1 MDSFNSCVRYTFKS
15 LYPGRDKIDNS
26 SFVYMINTI
35 HLLGVLFIQ
44 FGILL
49 PSKYLSYYI
58 YYLMLIFISYFY
70 FRNNCFMT
78 IISNY
83 YSGKYLNMLCIK
95 FTQAKLILIL
105 YLLLATIFYI
115 EPSIS
120 FYNIIKRLFNN

>member
-1 MDSFNSCVRYTFKS
+1 MDSFNSCVRHTFKS

>member
-1 MDSFNSCVRYTFKS
+1 MDSFNSCVRHTFKS

-78 IISNY
+78 IMSNY